1 MAKLIG
7 WTLAFFVACV
17 LGIFATVFK
26 GYVTS
31 KLWLWFVVPFGA
43 PVIGTYVFA
52 GLLTLFGLWRYKHKP
67 KDDEQKGTKEFVS
80 MITWQFMHPAVSLLF
95 GYVLKGWV

>member
-1 MAKLIG
+1 MSKVIG
-7 WTLAFFVACV
+7 WTVAFAVACV
-17 LGIFATVFK
+17 LGIFATIFK
-26 GYVTS
+26 GYVTA

-67 KDDEQKGTKEFVS
+67 KDEGLGLKETVS
-80 MITWQFMHPAVSLLF
+80 MIVWQFMHPAVSLLF
-95 GYVLKGWV
+95 GYVLKGRV